1 MRIDLHCHTK
11 FSGDNHFEPEA
22 LLAEAAAKG
31 LDGVCITE
39 HFSVD
44 ASLKVLEVDR
54 PEGLVVLRGA
64 EISTEIGHMLVFG
77 PADGKW
83 NRWGNEGEL
92 VDHEKAVRAVK
103 ASGGVCI
110 PSHPYRGIVSMG
122 DSAFD
127 SDLFD
132 AVETLNGANPDRMN
146 DKAVKAARK
155 HGMNGIG
162 GSDAHSPG
170 EVGRAY
176 TIFQRWIYTV
186 EELVVEIKSGRFRP
200 ERMKG

>member
-1 MRIDLHCHTK
+1 MWIDLHCHTK

-44 ASLKVLEVDR
+44 ASLMVSDLEPPD
-54 PEGLVVLRGA
+54 GLVVLRGA

-77 PADGKW
+77 PADDTW
-83 NRWGNEGEL
+83 NLWGNAGEL
-92 VDHEKAVRAVK
+92 VDHQEAVRAVK
-103 ASGGVCI
+103 AAGGVCI
-110 PSHPYRGIVSMG
+110 PSHPYRGIGSMG
-122 DSAFD
+122 DSAFQP
-127 SDLFD
+127 DLFN
-132 AVETLNGANPDRMN
+132 AVETLNGANPGRMN
-146 DKAVKAARK
+146 EKAVKAARK
-155 HGMNGIG
+155 NGMKGVG

-176 TIFQRWIYTV
+176 TVFEKWIYTV
-186 EELVVEIKSGRFRP
+186 EELVAEIKSGRFRP
-200 ERMKG
+200 ELMKG